1 MTDDRSRRLAA
12 IAALLVAGVF
22 AGAQLGKIAPL
33 VGYYRDEI
41 GFSLVLIGWL
51 TSAIGIFVA
60 LLALPAGWAV
70 GVLGAR
76 PSFVW
81 SSVVLAAGGIALALF
96 QSPAFILAARL
107 VEGLG
112 YLALV
117 IAIPAILTTVS
128 PPSWRGAALALW
140 GGFVPVGFAAA
151 DFLAVALLD
160 AASARLY
167 LLANVA
173 CFAAFAV
180 ASALLLGRVGD
191 MTPDRSPIEFGE
203 GRPTVAGSLSTA
215 VVAAALAFGAYVV
228 LSVGF
233 FAFMPAFVAER
244 GNLLLSAGVIALS
257 VPAGNLLASL
267 FMRRGSARVA
277 AWLAAGGFAAAAVAA
292 VPAFASSAAATVTAA
307 ALVFAVAGGVT
318 ASALFAAVP
327 YIVPKGGSVAV
338 AIGLVAQTGGLGT
351 VFGPPL
357 AGHVIERYGWAGYA
371 WFLAMVAVAGLFL
384 VAPLLMRRVRGCA

>member
-1 MTDDRSRRLAA
+1 MTDDRFWRLTA

-33 VGYYRDEI
+33 VGWYRDEI
-41 GFSLVLIGWL
+41 GLSLVLVGWL
-51 TSAIGIFVA
+51 TSAIGVFVA
-60 LLALPAGWAV
+60 LLALPAGWAI
-70 GVLGAR
+70 GTFGAR
-76 PSFVW
+76 QSFVW
-81 SSVVLAAGGIALALF
+81 SSVVLVAGGVALALL
-96 QSPAFILAARL
+96 QSPVLILAARL

-128 PPSWRGAALALW
+128 PPAWRGVALALW

-151 DFLAVALLD
+151 DFLAAALVH
-160 AASARLY
+160 SAGPALY

-173 CFAAFAV
+173 AFAAFA
-180 ASALLLGRVGD
+180 AGSAFLLRRVGD
-191 MTPDRSPIEFGE
+191 VAAERAPAADGQHRRSISASMSP
-203 GRPTVAGSLSTA
+203 A
-215 VVAAALAFGAYVV
+215 VVAAALAFGAYVI

-233 FAFMPAFVAER
+233 FAFMPTFVADR
-244 GNLLLSAGVIALS
+244 GDLLLSAGAVALA
-257 VPAGNLLASL
+257 VPAGNVLASL

-277 AWLAAGGFAAAAVAA
+277 AWLAAAGFAAAAVSAI
-292 VPAFASSAAATVTAA
+292 PAFSAQGAATVTVAGI
-307 ALVFAVAGGVT
+307 VFAIAGGVT

-327 YIVPKGGSVAV
+327 YIVPTGGSVAV

-357 AGHVIERYGWAGYA
+357 AGHVIERHGWAGYA
-371 WFLAMVAVAGLFL
+371 WFLAAVAAVGVIL
-384 VAPLLMRRVRGCA
+384 VAPLLSRRTRVQA

>member
-1 MTDDRSRRLAA
+1 MDDRSGRLAA

-33 VGYYRDEI
+33 VGWYRDEI

-81 SSVVLAAGGIALALF
+81 SSVVLVAGGVALASFDAPGL
-96 QSPAFILAARL
+96 ILAGRL
-107 VEGLG
+107 VEGAG

-117 IAIPAILTTVS
+117 IAIPAILTTIS
-128 PPSWRGAALALW
+128 PPAWRGAALALW

-151 DFLAVALLD
+151 DFLAAALVD
-160 AASARLY
+160 PVGPALY

-173 CFAAFAV
+173 IFAVFAAISV
-180 ASALLLGRVGD
+180 LLLRRVGD
-191 MTPDRSPIEFGE
+191 VVPDRIPAADGD
-203 GRPTVAGSLSTA
+203 GRRAISGSLSVA
-215 VVAAALAFGAYVV
+215 VVAAALAFGVYVV

-233 FAFMPAFVAER
+233 FAFMPAFVADR
-244 GNLLLSAGVIALS
+244 GDLLVSAGVIALS
-257 VPAGNLLASL
+257 VPAGNVLASL
-267 FMRRGSARVA
+267 FMRRGTALVA
-277 AWLAAGGFAAAAVAA
+277 AWLAAAGFAVAAIAA
-292 VPAFASSAAATVTAA
+292 VPAFAAAGAATTTVAG
-307 ALVFAVAGGVT
+307 LVFAIAGGVT

-357 AGHVIERYGWAGYA
+357 AGHVIERYGWDGYA
-371 WFLAMVAVAGLFL
+371 WFLAAVAVAGVVF
-384 VAPLLMRRVRGCA
+384 VAPLLMPPARRFA

>member
-1 MTDDRSRRLAA
+1 MTHDRSRRLAA

-33 VGYYRDEI
+33 VGWYRDEI

-81 SSVVLAAGGIALALF
+81 SSAVLVVGGVALALF
-96 QSPAFILAARL
+96 QSPVLILLARL

-117 IAIPAILTTVS
+117 IAIPAILSTAS
-128 PPSWRGAALALW
+128 PPAWRGAALALW
-140 GGFVPVGFAAA
+140 GGFVAVGFAAA
-151 DFLAVALLD
+151 DFLAAALVHR
-160 AASARLY
+160 AGPVFY

-173 CFAAFAV
+173 AFAV
-180 ASALLLGRVGD
+180 FAAVSALVLTRVGD
-191 MTPDRSPIEFGE
+191 VAPDRIPSTTGE
-203 GRPTVAGSLSTA
+203 ERRSVAASLSSP

-233 FAFMPAFVAER
+233 FAFMPAFVADR
-244 GNLLLSAGVIALS
+244 GDLLLSAGVIALA
-257 VPAGNLLASL
+257 VPVGNVLASL
-267 FMRRGSARVA
+267 FMRRGDVRVA
-277 AWLAAGGFAAAAVAA
+277 AWLAASGFVAAAIAA
-292 VPAFASSAAATVTAA
+292 VPAFAATGAATATAA
-307 ALVFAVAGGVT
+307 GLVFAIAGGVT

-338 AIGLVAQTGGLGT
+338 VIGLVAQTGGIGT

-371 WFLAMVAVAGLFL
+371 WFLAVVAAVGVVL
-384 VAPLLMRRVRGCA
+384 VAPLLARRGRGHA

>member
-1 MTDDRSRRLAA
+1 MDDRSRRLAA

-33 VGYYRDEI
+33 VGWYRDET

-51 TSAIGIFVA
+51 TSAIGVFVA
-60 LLALPAGWAV
+60 LAALPAGWAV
-70 GVLGAR
+70 GALGAR
-76 PSFVW
+76 TSFVW
-81 SSVVLAAGGIALALF
+81 SSIVLAAGGVALALF
-96 QSPAFILAARL
+96 QSPGPILAARL

-117 IAIPAILTTVS
+117 IAIPAILATVS
-128 PPSWRGAALALW
+128 PPSWRGPALALW

-151 DFLAVALLD
+151 DFLAATLLV
-160 AASARLY
+160 AASPKAY

-173 CFAAFAV
+173 CFVVFAA
-180 ASALLLGRVGD
+180 ASALLLRRVGD
-191 MTPDRSPIEFGE
+191 VTPDRVPAGA
-203 GRPTVAGSLSTA
+203 GGDRPAVAGSLSTA

-233 FAFMPAFVAER
+233 FAFMPAYVAER
-244 GNLLLSAGVIALS
+244 RDLLVSAGVIALS

-267 FMRRGSARVA
+267 FMRRGNVRVA
-277 AWLAAGGFAAAAVAA
+277 AWLAAAGFVAAAVAA
-292 VPAFASSAAATVTAA
+292 VPAFASSAAATATVA
-307 ALVFAVAGGVT
+307 ALAFAVAGGVT

-327 YIVPKGGSVAV
+327 YVVPKGGSVAV
-338 AIGLVAQTGGLGT
+338 AIGLVAQAGGLGT

-371 WFLAMVAVAGLFL
+371 WFLAAVAVAGLFVL
-384 VAPLLMRRVRGCA
+384 APLVMRRPRAA

>member
-1 MTDDRSRRLAA
+1 MDDRSGRLAA

-33 VGYYRDEI
+33 VGWYRDEI

-81 SSVVLAAGGIALALF
+81 SSVVLVAGGVALASFDAPGL
-96 QSPAFILAARL
+96 ILAGRL
-107 VEGLG
+107 VEGAG

-117 IAIPAILTTVS
+117 IAIPAILTTIS
-128 PPSWRGAALALW
+128 PPAWRGAALALW

-151 DFLAVALLD
+151 DFLAAALVD
-160 AASARLY
+160 PVGPALY

-173 CFAAFAV
+173 IYAVFAAISV
-180 ASALLLGRVGD
+180 LLLRRVGD
-191 MTPDRSPIEFGE
+191 VVPDRIPAADGD
-203 GRPTVAGSLSTA
+203 GRRAISGSLSVA
-215 VVAAALAFGAYVV
+215 VVAAALAFGVYVV

-233 FAFMPAFVAER
+233 FAFMPAFVADR
-244 GNLLLSAGVIALS
+244 GDLLVSAGVIALS
-257 VPAGNLLASL
+257 VPAGNVLASL
-267 FMRRGSARVA
+267 FMRRGTALVA
-277 AWLAAGGFAAAAVAA
+277 AWLAAAGFAVAAIAA
-292 VPAFASSAAATVTAA
+292 VPAFAAAGAATTTVAG
-307 ALVFAVAGGVT
+307 LVFAIAGGVT

-357 AGHVIERYGWAGYA
+357 AGHVIERYGWDGYA
-371 WFLAMVAVAGLFL
+371 WFLAAVAVAGVVF
-384 VAPLLMRRVRGCA
+384 VAPLLMPPARRFA

>member
-1 MTDDRSRRLAA
+1 MDDRSGRLAA

-33 VGYYRDEI
+33 VGWYRDEI

-81 SSVVLAAGGIALALF
+81 SSVVLVAGGVALASFDAPGL
-96 QSPAFILAARL
+96 ILAGRL
-107 VEGLG
+107 VEGAG

-117 IAIPAILTTVS
+117 IAIPAILTTIS
-128 PPSWRGAALALW
+128 PPAWRGAALALW

-151 DFLAVALLD
+151 DFLAAALVD
-160 AASARLY
+160 PVGPALY

-173 CFAAFAV
+173 IFAVFAAISV
-180 ASALLLGRVGD
+180 LLLRRVGD
-191 MTPDRSPIEFGE
+191 VVPDRIPAADGD
-203 GRPTVAGSLSTA
+203 GRRAISGSLSVA
-215 VVAAALAFGAYVV
+215 VVAAALAFGVYVV

-233 FAFMPAFVAER
+233 FAFMPAFVADR
-244 GNLLLSAGVIALS
+244 GDLLVSAGVIALS
-257 VPAGNLLASL
+257 VPAGNVLASL
-267 FMRRGSARVA
+267 FMRRGTALVA
-277 AWLAAGGFAAAAVAA
+277 AWLAAAGFAVAAIAA
-292 VPAFASSAAATVTAA
+292 VPAFAAAGAATTTVAG
-307 ALVFAVAGGVT
+307 LVFAIAGGVI

-357 AGHVIERYGWAGYA
+357 AGHVIERYGWDGYA
-371 WFLAMVAVAGLFL
+371 WFLAAVAVAGVVF
-384 VAPLLMRRVRGCA
+384 VAPLLMPPARRFA

>member
-1 MTDDRSRRLAA
+1 MDDRSGRLAA

-33 VGYYRDEI
+33 VGWYRDEI

-81 SSVVLAAGGIALALF
+81 SSVVLVAGGVALASFDAPGL
-96 QSPAFILAARL
+96 ILAGRL
-107 VEGLG
+107 VEGAG

-117 IAIPAILTTVS
+117 IAIPAILTTIS
-128 PPSWRGAALALW
+128 PPAWRGAALALW

-151 DFLAVALLD
+151 DFLAAALVD
-160 AASARLY
+160 PVGPALY

-173 CFAAFAV
+173 IFAVFAAISV
-180 ASALLLGRVGD
+180 LLLRRVGD
-191 MTPDRSPIEFGE
+191 VVPDRIPAADGD
-203 GRPTVAGSLSTA
+203 GRRAISGSLSVA
-215 VVAAALAFGAYVV
+215 VVAAALAFGVYVV

-233 FAFMPAFVAER
+233 FAFMPAFVADR
-244 GNLLLSAGVIALS
+244 GDLLVSAGVIALS
-257 VPAGNLLASL
+257 VPAGNVLASL
-267 FMRRGSARVA
+267 FMRRGTALVA
-277 AWLAAGGFAAAAVAA
+277 AWLAAAGFAVAAIAA
-292 VPAFASSAAATVTAA
+292 VPAFAAAGAATTTVAG
-307 ALVFAVAGGVT
+307 LVFAIAGGVI

-357 AGHVIERYGWAGYA
+357 AGHVIERYGWDGYA
-371 WFLAMVAVAGLFL
+371 WFLAAVAVAGVVF
-384 VAPLLMRRVRGCA
+384 VAPLLMMPARRFP

>member
-1 MTDDRSRRLAA
+1 MDDRSGRLAA

-33 VGYYRDEI
+33 VGWYRDEI

-81 SSVVLAAGGIALALF
+81 SSVVLVAGGVALASFDAPGL
-96 QSPAFILAARL
+96 ILAGRL
-107 VEGLG
+107 VEGIG

-117 IAIPAILTTVS
+117 IAIPAILTTIS
-128 PPSWRGAALALW
+128 PQAWRGAALALW

-151 DFLAVALLD
+151 DFLAAALLD
-160 AASARLY
+160 RAGPALY

-173 CFAAFAV
+173 IFAVFAAISV
-180 ASALLLGRVGD
+180 LLLGRVGD
-191 MTPDRSPIEFGE
+191 VVPDRIPAADGD
-203 GRPTVAGSLSTA
+203 GRRAISGSLSVA
-215 VVAAALAFGAYVV
+215 VVAAALAFGVYVV

-233 FAFMPAFVAER
+233 FAFMPAFVADR
-244 GNLLLSAGVIALS
+244 GDLLVSAGVIALS
-257 VPAGNLLASL
+257 VPAGNVLASL
-267 FMRRGSARVA
+267 FMRRGTALVA
-277 AWLAAGGFAAAAVAA
+277 ARLAAAGFAAAAIAA
-292 VPAFASSAAATVTAA
+292 VPAFAAAGAATTTLAG
-307 ALVFAVAGGVT
+307 LVFAIAGGVT

-357 AGHVIERYGWAGYA
+357 AGHVIERYGWDGYA
-371 WFLAMVAVAGLFL
+371 WFLAAVAVAGVVL
-384 VAPLLMRRVRGCA
+384 VAPLLMMPARRFP

>member
-1 MTDDRSRRLAA
+1 MDDRSGRLAA

-33 VGYYRDEI
+33 VGWYRDEI

-81 SSVVLAAGGIALALF
+81 SSVVLVAGGVALASFDAPGL
-96 QSPAFILAARL
+96 ILAGRL
-107 VEGLG
+107 VEGAG

-117 IAIPAILTTVS
+117 IAIPAILTTIS
-128 PPSWRGAALALW
+128 PPAWRGAALALW

-151 DFLAVALLD
+151 DFLAAALVD
-160 AASARLY
+160 PVGPALY

-173 CFAAFAV
+173 IYAVFAAISV
-180 ASALLLGRVGD
+180 LLLRRVGD
-191 MTPDRSPIEFGE
+191 VVPDRIPAADGD
-203 GRPTVAGSLSTA
+203 GRRAISGSLSVA
-215 VVAAALAFGAYVV
+215 VVAAALAFGVYVV

-233 FAFMPAFVAER
+233 FAFMPAFVADR
-244 GNLLLSAGVIALS
+244 GDLLVSAGVIALS
-257 VPAGNLLASL
+257 VPAGNVLASL
-267 FMRRGSARVA
+267 FMRRGTALVA
-277 AWLAAGGFAAAAVAA
+277 AWLAAAGFAVAAIAA
-292 VPAFASSAAATVTAA
+292 VPAFAAAGAATTTVAG
-307 ALVFAVAGGVT
+307 LVFAIAGGVT

-357 AGHVIERYGWAGYA
+357 AGHVIERHGWDGYA
-371 WFLAMVAVAGLFL
+371 WFLAAVAVAGVVF
-384 VAPLLMRRVRGCA
+384 VAPLLMPPARRFA

>member
-1 MTDDRSRRLAA
+1 MDDRSGRLAA

-33 VGYYRDEI
+33 VGWYRDEI

-81 SSVVLAAGGIALALF
+81 SSVVLVAGGVALASFDAPGL
-96 QSPAFILAARL
+96 ILAGRL
-107 VEGLG
+107 VEGAG

-117 IAIPAILTTVS
+117 IAIPAILTTIS
-128 PPSWRGAALALW
+128 PPAWRGAALALW

-151 DFLAVALLD
+151 DFLAAALVD
-160 AASARLY
+160 PVGPALY

-173 CFAAFAV
+173 IYAVFAAISV
-180 ASALLLGRVGD
+180 LLLRRVGD
-191 MTPDRSPIEFGE
+191 VVPDRIPAADGD
-203 GRPTVAGSLSTA
+203 GRRAISGSLSVA
-215 VVAAALAFGAYVV
+215 VVAAALAFGVYVV

-233 FAFMPAFVAER
+233 FAFMPAFVADR
-244 GNLLLSAGVIALS
+244 GDLLVSAGVIALS
-257 VPAGNLLASL
+257 VPAGNVLASL
-267 FMRRGSARVA
+267 FMRRGTALVA
-277 AWLAAGGFAAAAVAA
+277 AWLAAAGFAVAAIAA
-292 VPAFASSAAATVTAA
+292 VPAFAAAGAATTTVAG
-307 ALVFAVAGGVT
+307 LVFAIAGGVI

-357 AGHVIERYGWAGYA
+357 AGHVIERYGWDGYA
-371 WFLAMVAVAGLFL
+371 WFLAAVAVAGVVF
-384 VAPLLMRRVRGCA
+384 VAPLLMPPARRFA

>member
-1 MTDDRSRRLAA
+1 MTDHLFRRLAA

-33 VGYYRDEI
+33 VGWYRDET

-51 TSAIGIFVA
+51 TSAIGVFVA
-60 LLALPAGWAV
+60 LFALPAGWAV
-70 GVLGAR
+70 GALGVRA
-76 PSFVW
+76 SFAW
-81 SSVVLAAGGIALALF
+81 SSVVLAVGGVALALF
-96 QSPAFILAARL
+96 QSPALILAARL

-117 IAIPAILTTVS
+117 IAIPAILATVS
-128 PPSWRGAALALW
+128 PLSWRGPALALW

-151 DFLAVALLD
+151 DFLAATLLD
-160 AASARLY
+160 TASPTVY

-173 CFAAFAV
+173 CFVVFAAA
-180 ASALLLGRVGD
+180 AALLLRRVGD
-191 MTPDRSPIEFGE
+191 VTPDRIPAGT
-203 GRPTVAGSLSTA
+203 GADKPAVVGSLSPA
-215 VVAAALAFGAYVV
+215 VVAAALAFGTYVI

-233 FAFMPAFVAER
+233 FAFMPAYVAER
-244 GNLLLSAGVIALS
+244 ETLLLSAGVIALS

-267 FMRRGSARVA
+267 FMRRGSVRVA
-277 AWLAAGGFAAAAVAA
+277 AWLAAAGFAAAAVSA
-292 VPAFASSAAATVTAA
+292 VPAFASSAAVTVTVA

-338 AIGLVAQTGGLGT
+338 VIGLVAQTGGLGT

-357 AGHVIERYGWAGYA
+357 AGHVIERYGWPGYG
-371 WFLAMVAVAGLFL
+371 WFLAAVAVAGFL
-384 VAPLLMRRVRGCA
+384 LLAPLLTRRLRAA

>member
-33 VGYYRDEI
+33 VGWYRDEI
-41 GFSLVLIGWL
+41 GLSLVLIGWL

-60 LLALPAGWAV
+60 LLALPAGWAI
-70 GVLGAR
+70 GAFGAR

-81 SSVVLAAGGIALALF
+81 SSAVLVAGGVALALF
-96 QSPAFILAARL
+96 DAPGLILAGRL
-107 VEGLG
+107 VEGAG

-117 IAIPAILTTVS
+117 IAIPAILSTVS
-128 PPSWRGAALALW
+128 PPAWRGAALALW

-151 DFLAVALLD
+151 DFLAAALVD
-160 AASARLY
+160 PAGPALY

-173 CFAAFAV
+173 AFAV
-180 ASALLLGRVGD
+180 SAAVSALLLRRVGD
-191 MTPDRSPIEFGE
+191 VAPERAPAANGE
-203 GRPTVAGSLSTA
+203 ARRTVAGSLSPA

-233 FAFMPAFVAER
+233 FAFMPAFVADR
-244 GNLLLSAGVIALS
+244 GDLLLSAGVIALA
-257 VPAGNLLASL
+257 VPAGNVLASL
-267 FMRRGSARVA
+267 FMRRGSVRVA
-277 AWLAAGGFAAAAVAA
+277 AWLAAAGFAAAAVAA
-292 VPAFASSAAATVTAA
+292 IPAFASSGAVTATA
-307 ALVFAVAGGVT
+307 AGLIFAIAGGVT

-327 YIVPKGGSVAV
+327 YIVPKGGSVALV
-338 AIGLVAQTGGLGT
+338 IGLVAQTGGLGT

-357 AGHVIERYGWAGYA
+357 AGHVIEAYGWAGYA
-371 WFLAMVAVAGLFL
+371 WFLAAVAGVGGVL
-384 VAPLLMRRVRGCA
+384 VAPLLARRAPSDA

>member
-1 MTDDRSRRLAA
+1 MDDRSGRLAA

-33 VGYYRDEI
+33 VGWYRDEI

-70 GVLGAR
+70 GVFGAR

-81 SSVVLAAGGIALALF
+81 SSAVLVAGGVALASF
-96 QSPAFILAARL
+96 DAPGFILAGRL
-107 VEGLG
+107 IEGAG

-117 IAIPAILTTVS
+117 IAIPAILTTIS
-128 PPSWRGAALALW
+128 PPAWRGAALALW

-151 DFLAVALLD
+151 DFLATALVAP
-160 AASARLY
+160 AGPAIY
-167 LLANVA
+167 LLTNVA
-173 CFAAFAV
+173 SFAVFAAISVF
-180 ASALLLGRVGD
+180 LLRRVGD
-191 MTPDRSPIEFGE
+191 VAPDRAPAGSKE
-203 GRPTVAGSLSTA
+203 RHAVAGSLSA
-215 VVAAALAFGAYVV
+215 GVVAAALAFGAYVV

-233 FAFMPAFVAER
+233 FAFMPAFVADR
-244 GNLLLSAGVIALS
+244 GDLLLSAGVIALS
-257 VPAGNLLASL
+257 VPAGNVLASL
-267 FMRRGSARVA
+267 FMRRGSALVA
-277 AWLAAGGFAAAAVAA
+277 AWLAAAGFAAAAIAA
-292 VPAFASSAAATVTAA
+292 VPAFASTGAATATAA
-307 ALVFAVAGGVT
+307 GLVFAIAGGVT

-357 AGHVIERYGWAGYA
+357 AGFVIERYGWAGYA
-371 WFLAMVAVAGLFL
+371 WFLAAVAVAGVVL
-384 VAPLLMRRVRGCA
+384 VAPLLRTPARRFA